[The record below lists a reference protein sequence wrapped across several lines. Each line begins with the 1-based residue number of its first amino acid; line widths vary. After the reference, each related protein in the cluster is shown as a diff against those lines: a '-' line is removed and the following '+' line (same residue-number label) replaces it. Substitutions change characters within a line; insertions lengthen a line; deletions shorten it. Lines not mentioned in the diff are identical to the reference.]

1 MKRKT
6 RKAMIVCSDLG
17 DALKAHLDCD
27 GWRVIWAYDGATA
40 IAKVRRERFDLA
52 VLIST
57 GPEMDITETLFNVRD
72 IRQSMPIAIV
82 QRRSELEDTQS
93 RAAYLPADNNLIA
106 VQGLDDLVRLLRTY
120 ESAVASQSSR
130 DRPQP

>member
-1 MKRKT
+1 VQRET
-6 RKAMIVCSDLG
+6 RKAMIVCSDSG
-17 DALKAHLDCD
+17 NALKAYLDCE
-27 GWRVIWAYDGATA
+27 GWRVIWAYDGPTA

-82 QRRSELEDTQS
+82 QRRSDLDDTQS

-106 VQGLDDLVRLLRTY
+106 VQGLDGLVRLLRAY
-120 ESAVASQSSR
+120 ESSVGGQSSR